1 MISFKDRDMEI
12 GFDKLV
18 DNKVTRFIFFFYA
31 KFVFFCFYVLSIT
44 GHFED
49 QQDSLLAQFGDGG

>member
-18 DNKVTRFIFFFYA
+18 DNEVTRFNFILH
-31 KFVFFCFYVLSIT
+31 KICICCFYVLSIT

-49 QQDSLLAQFGDGG
+49 QQDSLLALFGDGG

>member
-1 MISFKDRDMEI
+1 MEI